1 MPNNPNEKIRSTREE
16 VGDNAIFNEAFRVLN
31 EVRRKHGELLT
42 VITPEVQ
49 AGTIYGNPEVFEL
62 FNRLEGLD
70 VEEYEF
76 LSGVVEEYISP
87 DNTIVVLGSGWG
99 MMSRG
104 LARNR
109 PDTKIVNVDIND
121 EILSLDRQ
129 ANQRSGFPNISSIH
143 GDVTK
148 IDDLESLIGKEP
160 SVLAVVGLMR
170 YLNSDQR
177 RQAMEILNE
186 LCSKDGGVVIREVNY
201 PSMRDCA
208 RILTED
214 GVPFEAYTNTK
225 ERMKYTAIFFLYFMY
240 HKIEPIPSLF
250 EKEGIHFDFNKFK
263 ESVDRAALDHPE
275 FNGATREAKS
285 LDDQEHQGDLR
296 YLMVLA
302 DLAGKDLKTEYVIA
316 FGKARESSTK
326 L

>member
-148 IDDLESLIGKEP
+148 IDDLEYVRVEIIGNKK
-160 SVLAVVGLMR
+160 LTLDCLTKANKK
-170 YLNSDQR
+170 Y
-177 RQAMEILNE
+177 
-186 LCSKDGGVVIREVNY
+186 NY
-201 PSMRDCA
+201 PAGSYD
-208 RILTED
+208 T
-214 GVPFEAYTNTK
+214 GVPPSIVAQMILK
-225 ERMKYTAIFFLYFMY
+225 K
-240 HKIEPIPSLF
+240 KIQEKGVFPPDLVVPPELF
-250 EKEGIHFDFNKFK
+250 FK
-263 ESVDRAALDHPE
+263 E
-275 FNGATREAKS
+275 
-285 LDDQEHQGDLR
+285 
-296 YLMVLA
+296 LA
-302 DLAGKDLKTEYVIA
+302 RRKIFIFLNNKRVN
-316 FGKARESSTK
+316 
-326 L
+326 

>member
-1 MPNNPNEKIRSTREE
+1 MQSNPNEKIQATREE

-31 EVRRKHGELLT
+31 EVRRRHGELLT

-49 AGTIYGNPEVFEL
+49 ADTIYGNPEVFEL
-62 FNRLEGLD
+62 FHRLESLD
-70 VEEYEF
+70 TDEYSF
-76 LSGVVEEYISP
+76 LSSVVESYIAP
-87 DNTIVVLGSGWG
+87 ENTIVVLGSGWG

-109 PDTKIVNVDIND
+109 SSTRIVNVDIND

-129 ANQRSGFPNISSIH
+129 ANQRSGFSNINSVH

-148 IDDLESLIGKEP
+148 IEDLEALIGKEP

-177 RQAMEILNE
+177 KQAMGILNR
-186 LCSKDGGVVIREVNY
+186 LCSEDGGVIIREVNY

-208 RILTED
+208 RILND
-214 GVPFEAYTNTK
+214 MKIPFEAYTNTK

-250 EKEGIHFDFNKFK
+250 EKEGVAFDFDKFR
-263 ESVDRAALDHPE
+263 ESVDRVALNYPE

-285 LDDQEHQGDLR
+285 LDDHEHQGDLR

-316 FGKARESSTK
+316 FGKQGNVR
-326 L
+326 